1 MEAYGVATMRNI
13 PDSHP
18 VYKLLRPAFHYT
30 MAINVQARKELI
42 NEGGILDRLFSIG
55 FDHSDN
61 YPPDS
66 GKNELT
72 IRTNKKY
79 SVHWTNIKR
88 DIHRRGVETIPNYYY
103 RDDAISMWDTIEDY
117 VTSII
122 EIFYNN
128 DIDVEQ
134 DGELKEWSKEV
145 HNFAFPAF
153 HENPCGRGF
162 PRRITTK
169 KDLIEYCT
177 LIIFT
182 GSAQHAAVNFGQFQT
197 YAFAKCSYEHET
209 TTTKYKG
216 KIYDRR
222 SDESTTY
229 LHISCFRSVCCVFTF
244 SVWSGRGKFY
254 YLYTVDAPYN
264 NTSGIEREIFI

>member
-134 DGELKEWSKEV
+134 DGELKEWSEEV

-197 YAFAKCSYEHET
+197 YAFVPNAPMNMRQPPPNT
-209 TTTKYKG
+209 KG
-216 KIYDRR
+216 K
-222 SDESTTY
+222 STIEDLMKALPTY
-229 LHISCFRSVCCVFTF
+229 ISAALGVSVVFSLSQFGLEEVNFIICIQLMHHITILQ
-244 SVWSGRGKFY
+244 G
-254 YLYTVDAPYN
+254 
-264 NTSGIEREIFI
+264 